1 MHLRSGQHF
10 LVAFCST
17 ALLSALSTS
26 EPDMPRF
33 IVERTFPDGLE
44 IPMTSDGA
52 ATCRAVV
59 GVNAEAG
66 VNWVQSFVSKDK
78 RQTYCIYD
86 APTPDAIRAVARKNN
101 LPVDKVTEI
110 GVLDPFFYF

>member
-1 MHLRSGQHF
+1 
-10 LVAFCST
+10 
-17 ALLSALSTS
+17 
-26 EPDMPRF
+26 MPRF